1 MCGDLCVGYADGPPE
16 PLPTG
21 DDLGVSARGLLVEGQ
36 NPALEVVAEQR
47 YRGGLA
53 GSDRRL

>member
-21 DDLGVSARGLLVEGQ
+21 DDLGVSARGLLVEG
-36 NPALEVVAEQR
+36 
-47 YRGGLA
+47 
-53 GSDRRL
+53 